1 MFLLVP
7 NVVVVLND
15 VVVFRLVLNAVLNDT
30 EVDLLVD
37 VAMPVVVLNVVV
49 VDWLVDD

>member
-15 VVVFRLVLNAVLNDT
+15 VVVFLLVLNAVLNDV
-30 EVDLLVD
+30 EVELLVD

-49 VDWLVDD
+49 VDWLVD